1 MADRRCLRNYHLFR
15 DAGVTGHDVGVH
27 IDRINRIGN
36 GDFVVGA
43 ENIEDVTA
51 IAFRAVRHK
60 DFVVLNVDLAIAIIE
75 LRDCRS

>member
-1 MADRRCLRNYHLFR
+1 MADRRCLRTTIFFR

-36 GDFVVGA
+36 GDFVVAA
-43 ENIEDVTA
+43 ENIEDVTT

-60 DFVVLNVDLAIAIIE
+60 DLVVLNVDLAIAIIE